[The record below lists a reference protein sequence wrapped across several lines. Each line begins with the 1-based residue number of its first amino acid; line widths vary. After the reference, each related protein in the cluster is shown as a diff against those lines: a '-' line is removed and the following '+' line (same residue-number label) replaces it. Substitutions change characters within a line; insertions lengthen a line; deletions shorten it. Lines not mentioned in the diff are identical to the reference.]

1 MQFPWV
7 DSSNFLSVM
16 FRVLNCS
23 LRNVASLM
31 YCLSYYPIYLCRWAS
46 SASKAAVDGYW
57 KVKSSSSILIADG
70 SVVMRC
76 SKLLSDCEI
85 GTIVDSACWTS
96 CSAVGWLVSGYSGSV
111 GAGRAVNRGEASISV
126 SLDVSA
132 AGRLAICLVYTI
144 V

>member
-16 FRVLNCS
+16 FNVLNCT

-57 KVKSSSSILIADG
+57 KVKSSSSI
-70 SVVMRC
+70 
-76 SKLLSDCEI
+76 
-85 GTIVDSACWTS
+85 VDSACWTS

-111 GAGRAVNRGEASISV
+111 GAGRAVTRGEASISV

>member
-1 MQFPWV
+1 MGTFPFGYKACTAIV
-7 DSSNFLSVM
+7 ILFPSLGVRRALFSFISYRPSS
-16 FRVLNCS
+16 
-23 LRNVASLM
+23 
-31 YCLSYYPIYLCRWAS
+31 
-46 SASKAAVDGYW
+46 
-57 KVKSSSSILIADG
+57 LIADG
-70 SVVMRC
+70 RVVMRC

-85 GTIVDSACWTS
+85 GTIVDSGCWTS